1 MEEEEKK
8 AMLKMEEEWV
18 RHEEERKVEWEKE
31 EEEKL
36 KNAVTEVEGSVSFL
50 IIYKKII

>member
-1 MEEEEKK
+1 MEEEERK

-18 RHEEERKVEWEKE
+18 RHEEERKIQWEKE

-36 KNAVTEVEGSVSFL
+36 KHAVTEVEGSVSFYL
-50 IIYKKII
+50 QQNYI